1 MVKSGIAD
9 DSVAQMV
16 RNAKAVDFDLSSAG
30 QRRLVSGGVGP
41 AVLSAMKARAA
52 QELANQK

>member
-9 DSVAQMV
+9 DSVEQMV
-16 RNAKAVDFDLSSAG
+16 KNAKAVDFDLSSAG
-30 QRRLVSGGVGP
+30 QRKLTAAGVSP
-41 AVLSAMKARAA
+41 SVLSAMKVRAA